1 MMLLSYS
8 IAYADKDRMNVSSTG
23 EGQKA
28 DTTVVVSIDN
38 IRLANAKM
46 IERNYLLIVVNEQ
59 DSIIKLKNLYID
71 EQYRVI
77 NSFKIKLN
85 DANKINSN
93 LYKDLDKQK
102 TRTKI
107 LGGCF
112 GAAIVGLLIGVL
124 VN

>member
-1 MMLLSYS
+1 MLLSYS
-8 IAYADKDRMNVSSTG
+8 IAYADKHRMNVPSTG
-23 EGQKA
+23 EDQKT
-28 DTTVVVSIDN
+28 DTAAVVSINN

-46 IERNYLLIVVNEQ
+46 IERNYLLIIVNEQ

-77 NSFKIKLN
+77 NSFKSKLN

-112 GAAIVGLLIGVL
+112 GVAIVGILIGVL